1 MYRQIKQYMLI
12 LLAFLF
18 SSLSAIFSIGYIRY
32 HLLIQ
37 ANPLPDLIAQIQ
49 ASPDYTPL
57 HEVNQDFIDALL
69 AIEDPTFYT
78 HHGIVFANLLEA
90 AITDFKEHSLLMG
103 GSTITQQLSKNLF
116 LDQRKTFQR
125 KIAELFFVRDLERQ
139 YTKDEILELYINII
153 YFGDGYYG
161 IQAACQGYFQTDPK
175 HISQAQATLLAG
187 IPQAPAIY
195 QLSDGMKYAKARQ
208 RQVLEAMYRQ
218 ALISNEE
225 RDAIYHTPILNHP
238 YP

>member
-1 MYRQIKQYMLI
+1 MYRQIKHYMLI
-12 LLAFLF
+12 LLAFLL

-57 HEVNQDFIDALL
+57 HEVNEDFIDALL

-139 YTKDEILELYINII
+139 YSKDEILELYINII
-153 YFGDGYYG
+153 YFGDGYPSSVPRLLSNRPKTHFASTSYAIG
-161 IQAACQGYFQTDPK
+161 RNPTSTCHLSAKRWHEVCQSTSTSSIGGNVSPSTYF
-175 HISQAQATLLAG
+175 
-187 IPQAPAIY
+187 
-195 QLSDGMKYAKARQ
+195 
-208 RQVLEAMYRQ
+208 
-218 ALISNEE
+218 
-225 RDAIYHTPILNHP
+225 
-238 YP
+238 